1 VYPASTDAEV
11 IQAATDLAVDRFI
24 GYSTWKWAD
33 MQVKIGGG
41 KPVYRYFYSLPRPV
55 MTAAMGDAAPAL
67 AGGVV
72 KAGAANAV
80 PQARGASHSA
90 EIEYAMGN
98 LGTNKV
104 FAWTP
109 DDYKVLETTQRYF
122 ANFIKTGNP
131 NGPGL
136 PNWKPVTPNAP
147 ADFMHIDV
155 QTRPE
160 IEQHRNR
167 YLLLNEL
174 AAQP

>member
-33 MQVKIGGG
+33 MQAKTGGG

-104 FAWTP
+104 FA
-109 DDYKVLETTQRYF
+109 
-122 ANFIKTGNP
+122 
-131 NGPGL
+131 
-136 PNWKPVTPNAP
+136 
-147 ADFMHIDV
+147 
-155 QTRPE
+155 
-160 IEQHRNR
+160 
-167 YLLLNEL
+167 
-174 AAQP
+174 